1 MATKSKIW
9 FIGGT
14 GYIGKFIV
22 EASAKA
28 GHPTSVLVRDS
39 TLSNPGKSNV
49 IDNFKNLGGDLFDHE
64 SLVKAIKQVDVV
76 ISTVGHAQLVEQGR
90 IIAAIKEA
98 GNVKVTFLKIGVIF
112 GVLAPINALF
122 RIETPFDM
130 PLSTSAKVGKPESLP
145 KSPCSGR
152 EPEGDG

>member
-49 IDNFKNLGGDLFDHE
+49 IDNFKNLGGHVPPVSYPIFSLLVGPGDLFDHE

-98 GNVKVTFLKIGVIF
+98 GNVKVFI
-112 GVLAPINALF
+112 
-122 RIETPFDM
+122 
-130 PLSTSAKVGKPESLP
+130 S
-145 KSPCSGR
+145 
-152 EPEGDG
+152 